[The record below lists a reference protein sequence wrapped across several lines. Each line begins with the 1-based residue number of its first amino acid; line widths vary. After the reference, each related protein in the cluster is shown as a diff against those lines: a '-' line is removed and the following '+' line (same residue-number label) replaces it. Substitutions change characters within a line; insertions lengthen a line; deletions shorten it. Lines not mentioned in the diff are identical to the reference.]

1 MATQII
7 GYTASGVTIVAFGVQ
22 FLHTIQCGTI
32 EGVSLSRTVLDTVS
46 LSVWVL
52 YATRTE
58 DLPLLIATSCELFLS
73 ACVFLLVLKHAYTK
87 TSCIK
92 PPSGDHVAI
101 TIRKEPLTAIPRRN
115 SI

>member
-1 MATQII
+1 MATHII

-101 TIRKEPLTAIPRRN
+101 TIKSIKDIPRRN